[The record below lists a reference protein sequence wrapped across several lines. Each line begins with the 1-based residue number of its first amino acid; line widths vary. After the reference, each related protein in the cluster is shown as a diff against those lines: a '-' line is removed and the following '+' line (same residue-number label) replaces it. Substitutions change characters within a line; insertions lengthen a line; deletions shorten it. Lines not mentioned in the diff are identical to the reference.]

1 MRHTLRR
8 PMLARRIAYV
18 LISAVAFAIACR
30 SAGGRSGASKFGGR
44 ADVITDVEIGRTNYS
59 NLYDVVQ
66 ALRSRWLLS
75 RGPDTILGPQGEVQ
89 VHLDDARLG
98 GVQSLRNLSPV
109 GVAYIQWF
117 DPISAAQRWG
127 LGYGQG
133 AIYVSTRPKS

>member
-1 MRHTLRR
+1 MRDLVRR
-8 PMLARRIAYV
+8 PLRVRGIACV
-18 LISAVAFAIACR
+18 LISAAAFAMACR
-30 SAGGRSGASKFGGR
+30 TSAGRSGATTAAGR
-44 ADVITDVEIGRTNYS
+44 ADMITAVEINRTNYS

-66 ALRSRWLLS
+66 ALRTRWLLS
-75 RGPDTILGPQGEVQ
+75 RGPDTILGQPGEVQ
-89 VHLDDARLG
+89 VHLDDVRLG

-133 AIYVSTRPKS
+133 AIYVSTRPKG

>member
-1 MRHTLRR
+1 MRDTVRS
-8 PMLARRIAYV
+8 PMLARSIACA
-18 LISAVAFAIACR
+18 LISAVALTAACR
-30 SAGGRSGASKFGGR
+30 SGGGRSGASTSGGR
-44 ADVITDVEIGRTNYS
+44 SDVITALEIGRTNYS

-66 ALRSRWLLS
+66 ALRSRWLLT
-75 RGPDTILGPQGEVQ
+75 RGPTTILGPQGEVQ
-89 VHLDDARLG
+89 VHLDDVRLG

-117 DPISAAQRWG
+117 DPTTAAQRWG